1 MTNHNKDTIVIKRS
15 LFSLTPEK
23 ILDLLDP
30 KNPEL
35 YLEWG
40 RATGL
45 EKTLITDLKKGLSLN
60 DDTLEDRKVFYGS
73 NALPEPASRTIFSFM
88 WEALQDK
95 ILIVLCAAAVIEMA
109 IGIYKFAFAPVG
121 KRDKFGLIDGAAIV
135 VAVVIVV
142 MVGSISDF
150 RKQNQFHQLSEFSKS
165 LAQTSVIRG
174 GEPCVVPTDSIL
186 VGDIVVLETG
196 DVIVADGVLVEGFHI
211 QTDESSL
218 TGEPISISK
227 DFEVDPFLLS
237 GTKIVHGVG
246 RMLVVATG
254 VNSLNGRTLLALDV
268 EPEATPLQEKL
279 GRIADKIAM
288 FGVIASF
295 SMAII
300 LLVAYFISS
309 PPSGKDSFQI
319 SQDIVALLILTVTV
333 IVVAVPE
340 GLPLAVTISLAH
352 ATLCMLK
359 DNNLVRH
366 LAACEIMGNATTICS
381 DKTGTLTMNKMTVV
395 QGSLLSTQFKHQDV
409 QADFKQTVL
418 RSAESSEMA
427 SKLLKFAALTLN
439 VNSTANESCNKDGE
453 IAFNGSKTEVALL
466 EFTRI
471 LGYEYQADRKAVTLV
486 AIEPFSSDRKRM
498 SCIMRVSAD
507 ASFEQSLGLREE
519 EISPANA
526 ETKDWVCVKGASEI
540 VLSLCDRYM
549 DSNGRVQSLTE
560 EVRAS
565 YANLISAYASDAL
578 RTIGLATRP
587 FPLPAA
593 TESPVSA
600 NGNRSDGGSG
610 FPTPDEE
617 LELPIPDDE
626 KLILMGVFGI
636 QDPLRPEVPGAVQ
649 ACQSAGV
656 LVRMVTGDNLQT
668 ACAIA
673 RECGILTADGMS
685 MEGPKFRTLSQAEMD
700 KILPH
705 LQVLARSSPLDK
717 QILVN
722 NLKRLGE
729 TVAVTGDGSNDAPAL
744 AAADVGF
751 SMGIAGTDVA
761 KEASDIVLMDDNF
774 ASLVKAVIWGR
785 SVYDSIR
792 KFLQFQLT
800 VNVSAVSLT
809 IITSIYSTVAGP
821 KTIASVLSAIQLL
834 WINLIMNTFAALALA
849 TDPPSADLLN
859 RKPSNRAESIISPD
873 MFKMIVGQV
882 IYQITVC
889 IVIYFKG
896 PGWWGNN
903 TSAEAN
909 LESMKHTGVD
919 VTTATVIFN
928 TYVFCQIFNE
938 INCRSI
944 TRTKINIFKGFFKN
958 NMFVGVLTLTILLQ
972 TLIIQ
977 FGGVVF
983 KTDQNG
989 LGALGWLISILVGSG
1004 GLIVGFIIRT
1014 MPDFPLPAFLLGA
1027 SSSSDTKASG
1037 KMVAGKIGESDDGSG
1052 ILGDSDVS
1060 GHDTMV
1066 DIPIEGSGNADAA
1079 SRANRDNRASMEQMT
1094 ALRFPGPIVS
1104 HAPVAPGATMPLHV
1118 SHHYTPDQ
1126 DEASDSPRATRSWRS
1141 GAVSLVNA
1149 FRNSRHQNTDLT
1161 TLQVA
1166 DPSRARYAQAVRTR
1180 QASANQMAAR
1190 LMRSNASVNGSVA
1203 GLGNRTVTMESTREF
1218 INGRRV

>member
-578 RTIGLATRP
+578 RTIG
-587 FPLPAA
+587 
-593 TESPVSA
+593 
-600 NGNRSDGGSG
+600 

-673 RECGILTADGMS
+673 RECGILTAD
-685 MEGPKFRTLSQAEMD
+685 
-700 KILPH
+700 
-705 LQVLARSSPLDK
+705 
-717 QILVN
+717 
-722 NLKRLGE
+722 
-729 TVAVTGDGSNDAPAL
+729 VTGDGSNDAPAL